1 MLACVHAPSCL
12 EGKFC
17 ELGVE
22 TVRKVP
28 NIPETWPSEAPQRH
42 RTARFGPRKPAKPA
56 LGALPEPLFGQFLYG
71 VQRSSPVGH
80 FPKLRQGFIGNSSPP
95 VIHSSAVVVSA
106 TVGRDIVGKEGD
118 QEISSWC
125 ESLALVGK
133 ARHTL
138 VKHTSR
144 PPDHSLQE
152 ELPYGTRTRGI

>member
-56 LGALPEPLFGQFLYG
+56 LGALPEPPFRTVSLRSSTKFACWAFSEVAPRIHREFIAPCYTQ
-71 VQRSSPVGH
+71 QRSRRVGH
-80 FPKLRQGFIGNSSPP
+80 SWAGHSWEGRRSRNLIMVRVLGPSWQGAS
-95 VIHSSAVVVSA
+95 HSRK
-106 TVGRDIVGKEGD
+106 TYIE
-118 QEISSWC
+118 
-125 ESLALVGK
+125 
-133 ARHTL
+133 T
-138 VKHTSR
+138 T
-144 PPDHSLQE
+144 
-152 ELPYGTRTRGI
+152 

>member
-71 VQRSSPVGH
+71 IQRSSPVGH
-80 FPKLRQGFIGNSSPP
+80 FPKLRQEFIAPCYTQQRSRRVG
-95 VIHSSAVVVSA
+95 HSWAGHSWE
-106 TVGRDIVGKEGD
+106 GRRSRNLIMVRVLGP
-118 QEISSWC
+118 SWQGA
-125 ESLALVGK
+125 S
-133 ARHTL
+133 H
-138 VKHTSR
+138 SR
-144 PPDHSLQE
+144 KTYIE
-152 ELPYGTRTRGI
+152 TT